1 MRFCS
6 WPLLRGVG
14 VLSGGVRWSLALL
27 LPPFLRPLRPL
38 FLSFARFRLV
48 PVSRCSGLA
57 PGVRLL
63 PRLPRWFAPWLRPCL
78 PVRWSSPVVLLA
90 LTRWLSLRPVRV
102 VCRSRSSLPPGP
114 RSVGALVLLARRRCC
129 ARFLAPS
136 SFPAAVLAVRRLLWL
151 SPKKWAFQC
160 SSFPAP
166 ARLLLAC
173 RPPRFGA
180 DRPAKKT
187 RWPSWSAA
195 FLCPQFVRASPR
207 FRPSPPH
214 PWRACLACATQEVH
228 ASSCTQ
234 ENNVAWMQE

>member
-63 PRLPRWFAPWLRPCL
+63 PRLPR
-78 PVRWSSPVVLLA
+78 
-90 LTRWLSLRPVRV
+90 
-102 VCRSRSSLPPGP
+102 
-114 RSVGALVLLARRRCC
+114 CC

-180 DRPAKKT
+180 DRPAKQT